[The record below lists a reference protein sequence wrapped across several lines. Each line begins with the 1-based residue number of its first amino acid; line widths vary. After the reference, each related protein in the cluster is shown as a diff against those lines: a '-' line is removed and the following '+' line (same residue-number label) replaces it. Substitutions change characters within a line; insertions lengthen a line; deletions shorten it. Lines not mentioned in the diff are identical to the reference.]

1 MPVSL
6 CGWES
11 PPCSCVSRRM
21 REESPL
27 ETSPFPGPWAALRSW
42 SNLFMEWE
50 KASALPCPCPLAVQ
64 LLSCPDCP
72 EQFFLFSQ
80 HPVSSGQLSL
90 FAGCLGRKLL
100 PSFKATPCCFPGSC
114 PMLLPRKLLVPRQ
127 PSRLLLTSHLWLA
140 HSVPSL
146 HLPFPSY

>member
-1 MPVSL
+1 MH
-6 CGWES
+6 S
-11 PPCSCVSRRM
+11 PRAAWH
-21 REESPL
+21 L
-27 ETSPFPGPWAALRSW
+27 ETHSASVTLRLGITPLFLCFTENAGGVSPGNQPLPRAWAALRSW
-42 SNLFMEWE
+42 GNLFMGWE

-72 EQFFLFSQ
+72 EQFFLFPQ

-114 PMLLPRKLLVPRQ
+114 LSPG
-127 PSRLLLTSHLWLA
+127 SRVVS
-140 HSVPSL
+140 
-146 HLPFPSY
+146 F